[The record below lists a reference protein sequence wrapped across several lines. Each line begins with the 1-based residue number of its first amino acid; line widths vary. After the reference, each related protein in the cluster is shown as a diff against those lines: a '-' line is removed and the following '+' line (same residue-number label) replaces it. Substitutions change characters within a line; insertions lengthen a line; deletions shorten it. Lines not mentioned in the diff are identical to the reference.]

1 MRRRAGHR
9 PLVFAGGAVLLLSRA
24 YLVYGGIQEGATYWV
39 TVGEVQQQRML
50 PLRAAE
56 ERPSRVRLGGTV
68 APGSVL
74 WDSSHRH
81 LRFMTTD
88 GAHALPV
95 AYSGVVP
102 DIFKDGRQ
110 VVVEG
115 TLGRDGT
122 FRATTLLAKCPTK
135 YSPAGPTSQMRPPLP
150 TSRTIRDLRGVTMR
164 RDRAHG

>member
-1 MRRRAGHR
+1 MRRRPGHY
-9 PLVFAGGAVLLLSRA
+9 PLVFAGGAALLVLSLA

-39 TVGEVQQQRML
+39 TVGELQQQRML
-50 PLRAAE
+50 PQRAAE
-56 ERPSRVRLGGTV
+56 EHPSRVRLGGTV
-68 APGSVL
+68 ALGSVQ

-81 LRFMTTD
+81 LRFMITD

-122 FRATTLLAKCPTK
+122 FQATTLLAKCPTK
-135 YSPAGPTSQMRPPLP
+135 YSP
-150 TSRTIRDLRGVTMR
+150 RG
-164 RDRAHG
+164 